1 MTANSQ
7 YLPLHSAVEQVINA
21 PVNRVTAWRWATRPN
36 RYGVQLQSWIIGG
49 KRRTTVAAAE
59 RYIAES
65 TAAANAA
72 PRS

>member
-1 MTANSQ
+1 MTSSSH